1 MQELVYLCQKTL
13 LNLGFFPF
21 YFVLALGA
29 FILTFQIFKT
39 QLFIKSTLKKLTK
52 MPSKLRILAKILRL
66 ENKIDVIS
74 SSKPLSF
81 CYGLFSPRICLSTNL
96 IDNLSTNEL
105 KAVLLHESYHLKNFD
120 PLKIIL
126 SSTFS
131 SMLFFLPVLKDF
143 HRHFLL
149 SKEISADQ
157 LSIRNSNKSSLI
169 SVLSKFLN
177 YPSPNLNFTAAGL
190 ASETLE
196 RRIIYLRGEKKFKFK
211 ASKINL
217 FFSVISIF
225 LLFLAFNTPVSAL
238 NGVGESCYQAKNFS
252 KEVPYTP
259 VK

>member
-1 MQELVYLCQKTL
+1 MQELAYLCQKTI

-52 MPSKLRILAKILRL
+52 MTSKLRLLAKILGL

-74 SSKPLSF
+74 FSKPLSF

-131 SMLFFLPVLKDF
+131 SMLFFLPVFKDF

-157 LSIRNSNKSSLI
+157 LSIHNGNKSSLI
-169 SVLSKFLN
+169 SVLYKFLN
-177 YPSPNLNFTAAGL
+177 YPSFNLNFAAGL

-196 RRIIYLRGEKKFKFK
+196 RRIIYLKGEKKFKFK

-217 FFSVISIF
+217 FLSVISIF

-252 KEVPYTP
+252 EALPYTP